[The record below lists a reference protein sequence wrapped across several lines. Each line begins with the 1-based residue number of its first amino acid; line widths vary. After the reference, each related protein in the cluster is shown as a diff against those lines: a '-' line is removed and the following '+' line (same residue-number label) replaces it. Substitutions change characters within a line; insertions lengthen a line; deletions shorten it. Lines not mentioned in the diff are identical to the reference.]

1 MASIRVL
8 LVGDRTMERLAME
21 SRLSIDAR
29 VCVEMVSDA
38 CSAATLV
45 EWRHYSLLV
54 VNVTGLGRSLVD
66 LINTFSEH
74 SRESRIA
81 FFGGRS
87 AAMVKAAELIAQAR
101 GLALLK
107 VPGLDQPGDG
117 SREYR
122 RFVGEHVCGVPA
134 GPVHEDCL
142 EPPIMAQPPASRLS

>member
-87 AAMVKAAELIAQAR
+87 TAMVKAAELIAQAR

>member
-142 EPPIMAQPPASRLS
+142 EPPIMAQPPASRLR

>member
-1 MASIRVL
+1 
-8 LVGDRTMERLAME
+8 ME

-87 AAMVKAAELIAQAR
+87 TAMVKAAELIAQAR

-142 EPPIMAQPPASRLS
+142 EPPIMAQPPASRLR

>member
-87 AAMVKAAELIAQAR
+87 TAMVKAAELIAQAQ

-134 GPVHEDCL
+134 GPVHEDSL

>member
-142 EPPIMAQPPASRLS
+142 ESPIMAQPPASRLR

>member
-87 AAMVKAAELIAQAR
+87 TAMVKAAELIAQAR

-142 EPPIMAQPPASRLS
+142 EPPIMAQPPASRLR

>member
-8 LVGDRTMERLAME
+8 LVGERTMERLAME

-29 VCVEMVSDA
+29 VSVEVVGDA

-54 VNVTGLGRSLVD
+54 VNVVGLGRSLVD

-87 AAMVKAAELIAQAR
+87 TAMVKAAELISQAR
-101 GLALLK
+101 GLCLLK
-107 VPGLDQPGDG
+107 VPGLDQPEDG
-117 SREYR
+117 NREYR
-122 RFVGEHVCGVPA
+122 RFVGERVCAVSVDS
-134 GPVHEDCL
+134 VHERCQ
-142 EPPIMAQPPASRLS
+142 EPLIVAQPSLPA

>member
-8 LVGDRTMERLAME
+8 LVGERTMERLAME

-29 VCVEMVSDA
+29 VSVEVVGDA

-54 VNVTGLGRSLVD
+54 VNVVGLGRSLVD

-87 AAMVKAAELIAQAR
+87 TAMVKAAELIAQAR
-101 GLALLK
+101 GLDLLK
-107 VPGLDQPGDG
+107 VPGLDQPEDG
-117 SREYR
+117 NRE
-122 RFVGEHVCGVPA
+122 
-134 GPVHEDCL
+134 
-142 EPPIMAQPPASRLS
+142 